1 MVVVVSVVVVVG
13 RRWWCGGQIGI
24 GDDDGAVV
32 VVVVLHCGKSLN
44 RSLMM
49 VLTCFSPFPYF
60 IFFILEIHT
69 WYL

>member
-1 MVVVVSVVVVVG
+1 VVVVVSVVVVVG

-24 GDDDGAVV
+24 GDDDDAV
-32 VVVVLHCGKSLN
+32 VVVVLHCGRSLN

-49 VLTCFSPFPYF
+49 VLTCFSPFPYLF
-60 IFFILEIHT
+60 LILEIHR